1 MIRRPRRSLP
11 AGLSAVALLA
21 ACVLVTT
28 SAIQMIVGQP
38 PILSYD
44 AVADALNRTRWDS
57 PGAAI
62 AGGVASA
69 LGLVLLLAAVLPGS
83 ATVVPLDDDGD
94 GLDAGA
100 SRRRLR
106 TTLSAAAAGVD
117 GVSRARLAVR
127 RHRVTAKVRT
137 DRASGEG
144 LADAVYAALER
155 RIAEI
160 SLAARPALRVRVR
173 STRSQK

>member
-11 AGLSAVALLA
+11 ASLSAVALLA
-21 ACVLVTT
+21 ASALVAT
-28 SAIQMIVGQP
+28 SAIQMLAGRQP
-38 PILSYD
+38 LISYD
-44 AVADALNRTRWDS
+44 AVAETLHTTRWDS
-57 PGAAI
+57 WGALL
-62 AGGVASA
+62 AGAVAAA

-83 ATVVPLDDDGD
+83 ATVIPLDDDGN

-100 SRRRLR
+100 SRRGLR

-127 RHRVTAKVRT
+127 RHRVTANVRT
-137 DRASGEG
+137 DRASAEG
-144 LADAVYAALER
+144 LADAVYTALER

-160 SLAARPALRVRVR
+160 SLAAPPALRVRVR